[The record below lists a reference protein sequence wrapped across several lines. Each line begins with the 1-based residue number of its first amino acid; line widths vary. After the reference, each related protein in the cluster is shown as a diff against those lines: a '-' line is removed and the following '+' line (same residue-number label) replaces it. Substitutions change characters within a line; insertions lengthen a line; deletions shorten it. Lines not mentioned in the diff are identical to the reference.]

1 MHHNRSDLLRS
12 LFLHSFSVISQLK
25 TKHWYWSLMFGIT
38 INAHREEGVLSLL
51 DFSSPLSWDPSR
63 THIKMPLKCQQGNG
77 SIIHRTAIH
86 SGKMLAVAA
95 LLHILFI
102 IYLTWKCHCLSCD
115 LSPHHTSMQI
125 KKKRA
130 RFGGGKKAFLSLSVW
145 NLFFFFFPG
154 LSFKQCRKRRLNI
167 DRQHAR
173 ESGRE
178 GTTRSIFDEV
188 DQSTATLAATTGVS
202 AFLFKFNILF
212 IFSLTS

>member
-1 MHHNRSDLLRS
+1 
-12 LFLHSFSVISQLK
+12 
-25 TKHWYWSLMFGIT
+25 
-38 INAHREEGVLSLL
+38 
-51 DFSSPLSWDPSR
+51 
-63 THIKMPLKCQQGNG
+63 
-77 SIIHRTAIH
+77 
-86 SGKMLAVAA
+86 
-95 LLHILFI
+95 
-102 IYLTWKCHCLSCD
+102 
-115 LSPHHTSMQI
+115 MQI

>member
-1 MHHNRSDLLRS
+1 MHHNRSGLLRS
-12 LFLHSFSVISQLK
+12 LFFYHSFSVISQLK

-125 KKKRA
+125 KKNPSQIRREKKHFFLY
-130 RFGGGKKAFLSLSVW
+130 RFGT
-145 NLFFFFFPG
+145 FFFFFSG

-167 DRQHAR
+167 DRQNAR

-202 AFLFKFNILF
+202 AFLFKFNTLF